1 MLIQDL
7 TLKDSNGAAK
17 RLAWSLHSVAIIFF
31 CGAFL
36 VFFQIIA
43 YLCPRK
49 KYSNTLRK
57 EQIMGIIGSIII
69 GCLAGFCAGKLM
81 KGGGF
86 GLIMNLVL
94 GLFGGVLGGWL
105 FSQLGIEWGGILGQ
119 LGTAI
124 VGSVAILW
132 IASLIK
138 K

>member
-1 MLIQDL
+1 MQRKSCFFAFFLTTFVSKHQTFRNFVPLLII
-7 TLKDSNGAAK
+7 T
-17 RLAWSLHSVAIIFF
+17 
-31 CGAFL
+31 
-36 VFFQIIA
+36 
-43 YLCPRK
+43 
-49 KYSNTLRK
+49 T
-57 EQIMGIIGSIII
+57 MGIIGSIII

-86 GLIMNLVL
+86 GFIMNLVL

-105 FSQLGIEWGGILGQ
+105 FQQLGIQWGGLLGQ

-124 VGSVAILW
+124 IGAVAILW